1 MKYKII
7 YFNPDLQKVRYTESK
22 TIDESVNYNYIG
34 ESTRVEFDLLIE
46 LLWHKYEDSEISLE
60 DFKKIFEELRKFCD
74 SIKYQLNL

>member
-1 MKYKII
+1 LI
-7 YFNPDLQKVRYTESK
+7 
-22 TIDESVNYNYIG
+22 
-34 ESTRVEFDLLIE
+34 IE

>member
-7 YFNPDLQKVRYTESK
+7 YFNPDLQKVRYTQSK
-22 TIDESVNYNYIG
+22 TIEESVNYNYIG

-46 LLWHKYEDSEISLE
+46 LLWHKYEDSEISLK

-74 SIKYQLNL
+74 SVKYQLNL

>member
-7 YFNPDLQKVRYTESK
+7 YFNPDLQKVRYTQSK
-22 TIDESVNYNYIG
+22 TIEESVNYNYIG

-46 LLWHKYEDSEISLE
+46 LLWHKYEDSEISLQ

-74 SIKYQLNL
+74 SVKYQLNL

>member
-7 YFNPDLQKVRYTESK
+7 YFNPDLQKVRYTQSK
-22 TIDESVNYNYIG
+22 TIEESVNYNYIG

-74 SIKYQLNL
+74 SVKYQLDL

>member
-1 MKYKII
+1 MKHKII
-7 YFNPDLQKVRYTESK
+7 YFNPDLQKVRYTQSK
-22 TIDESVNYNYIG
+22 TIEESVNYNYIG

-74 SIKYQLNL
+74 SVKYQLNL

>member
-7 YFNPDLQKVRYTESK
+7 YFNPDLQKVRYTQSK
-22 TIDESVNYNYIG
+22 TIEESVNYNYIG

>member
-7 YFNPDLQKVRYTESK
+7 YFNPDLQKVRYTQSK

-74 SIKYQLNL
+74 SVKYQLNL

>member
-7 YFNPDLQKVRYTESK
+7 YFNPDLQKVRYTQSK

-46 LLWHKYEDSEISLE
+46 LLWYKYKDTEISLE

-74 SIKYQLNL
+74 SVKYQLNL

>member
-7 YFNPDLQKVRYTESK
+7 YFNPKLQKVRYTQSK

-46 LLWHKYEDSEISLE
+46 LLWYKYEDTEISLE

-74 SIKYQLNL
+74 SVKYQLNL

>member
-7 YFNPDLQKVRYTESK
+7 YFNPELQKVRYTQSK

-74 SIKYQLNL
+74 SVKYQLNL

>member
-7 YFNPDLQKVRYTESK
+7 YFNPDLQKVRYTQSK

-74 SIKYQLNL
+74 SLKYQLNL

>member
-7 YFNPDLQKVRYTESK
+7 YFNPELQKVRYTQSK
-22 TIDESVNYNYIG
+22 TIEESVNYNYIG

>member
-7 YFNPDLQKVRYTESK
+7 YFNPDLQKVRYTQSK
-22 TIDESVNYNYIG
+22 TIEESVNYNYIG

-74 SIKYQLNL
+74 SVKYQLNL

>member
-7 YFNPDLQKVRYTESK
+7 YFNPELQKVRYTQSK
-22 TIDESVNYNYIG
+22 TIKESVNYNYIG

-74 SIKYQLNL
+74 SVKYQLNL

>member
-7 YFNPDLQKVRYTESK
+7 YFNPDLQKVRYTQSK
-22 TIDESVNYNYIG
+22 TINESVNYNYIG

-74 SIKYQLNL
+74 SVKYQLNL

>member
-7 YFNPDLQKVRYTESK
+7 YFNPELQKVRYTQSK
-22 TIDESVNYNYIG
+22 TIEESVNYNYIG

-74 SIKYQLNL
+74 SVKYQLNL

>member
-7 YFNPDLQKVRYTESK
+7 YFNPDLQKVRYTQSK